1 MNRMKMET
9 ATFVAVTLL
18 MLVGTMIM
26 FFEGDGTKGFMGIL
40 TCVILLVMGGWQW
53 KAKQALDGFLMIMTY
68 LFVFISVGI
77 GTFGGG
83 YAIKHFDDFL
93 HVTSGIWL
101 GYAALVLTRQIIG
114 EELMRKLPKAFLA
127 GLMVIFAL
135 CSAGAWELLEFAG
148 DQLFHFTA
156 QGRDP
161 KDTMFDMMDGL
172 IGGVISAIFYS
183 IRNNERKA
191 AD

>member
-1 MNRMKMET
+1 MNRMKMVT
-9 ATFVAVTLL
+9 AIFWIVTLL
-18 MLVGTMIM
+18 MVIGTMIM
-26 FFEGDGTKGFMGIL
+26 FLEGDGSKGFMGIL
-40 TCVILLVMGGWQW
+40 TCVSLLVIGGWQW
-53 KAKQALDGFLMIMTY
+53 KAKQPLDGPLMIMTY
-68 LFVFISVGI
+68 LFIFISVGI
-77 GTFGGG
+77 GTFSGG
-83 YAIKHFDDFL
+83 YGIKHFDDFL

-114 EELMRKLPKAFLA
+114 EELMRNLPKAFLA

-172 IGGVISAIFYS
+172 IGGISSAVVYL
-183 IRNNERKA
+183 IRK
-191 AD
+191 

>member
-1 MNRMKMET
+1 MHRIKIET
-9 ATFVAVTLL
+9 ITFWIVTLL
-18 MLVGTMIM
+18 MGAATIIM
-26 FFEGDGTKGFMGIL
+26 FIEGDSTKGFMGIL
-40 TCVILLVMGGWQW
+40 TCMSLVVLGGWQW
-53 KAKQALDGFLMIMTY
+53 KAKKPLDGPLMMMTY
-68 LFVFISVGI
+68 IFIFISVGI

-114 EELMRKLPKAFLA
+114 EELTQKLPKAFLA
-127 GLMVIFAL
+127 SLMVIFAL
-135 CSAGAWELLEFAG
+135 CLAGAWELLEFAG

-156 QGRDP
+156 QGRDH

-172 IGGVISAIFYS
+172 IGGIISAVFYLI
-183 IRNNERKA
+183 IRK
-191 AD
+191 